1 VVSVRPLEDRDRP
14 WARASLEETWG
25 SVMVASRGRLQDA
38 SILAGFVAEDGGR
51 PVGLATYR
59 VDGDDCELVSINS
72 ARERRGAGAALLE
85 AVAGAARA
93 AGCSRVWLIT
103 TNDNLH
109 AMRFYQRRGWDL
121 VALHRDA
128 MARSRELKPE
138 IPERGEEGIPIR
150 HELEF
155 ELRLA

>member
-1 VVSVRPLEDRDRP
+1 
-14 WARASLEETWG
+14 
-25 SVMVASRGRLQDA
+25 MVASRGRLQDA

>member
-1 VVSVRPLEDRDRP
+1 MVVR
-14 WARASLEETWG
+14 
-25 SVMVASRGRLQDA
+25 RGRLQDA
-38 SILAGFVAEDGGR
+38 SILPGFVAEDGGR

-59 VDGDDCELVSINS
+59 VDGDDCELVSIHV
-72 ARERRGAGAALLE
+72 AREGRGAGTALLE
-85 AVAGAARA
+85 AVVEAARV

-103 TNDNLH
+103 TNDNLR
-109 AMRFYQRRGWDL
+109 AIRFYQRRGWDL
-121 VALHRDA
+121 VALDRDA
-128 MARSRELKPE
+128 VARSRELKPG

>member
-1 VVSVRPLEDRDRP
+1 
-14 WARASLEETWG
+14 
-25 SVMVASRGRLQDA
+25 MVASRGRLQDA
-38 SILAGFVAEDGGR
+38 SILPGFVAEDGGR

>member
-1 VVSVRPLEDRDRP
+1 MVV
-14 WARASLEETWG
+14 
-25 SVMVASRGRLQDA
+25 SRGRLQDA
-38 SILAGFVAEDGGR
+38 SLLPGFVAEDDGR

-59 VDGDDCELVSINS
+59 VDRDDCEVVSIHS
-72 ARERRGAGAALLE
+72 AREGRGAGTALLD
-85 AVAGAARA
+85 AVVGAART

-103 TNDNLH
+103 TNDKLH
-109 AMRFYQRRGWDL
+109 AIRFCQRRGWDL
-121 VALHRDA
+121 AALHRDA

-138 IPERGEEGIPIR
+138 IPERGEDGIPIR